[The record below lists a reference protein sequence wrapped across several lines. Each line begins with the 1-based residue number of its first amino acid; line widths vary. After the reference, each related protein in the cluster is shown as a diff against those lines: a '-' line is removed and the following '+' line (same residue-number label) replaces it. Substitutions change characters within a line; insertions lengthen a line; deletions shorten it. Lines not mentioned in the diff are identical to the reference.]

1 MASRPGRLRPTHE
14 RGDGLAALIG
24 RTALG
29 DRSAFEHLYR
39 ASSARLYAV
48 ALRMV
53 KDAALAEEIVQD
65 VYVSVWNA
73 AASYD
78 AARSQP
84 LTWLAA
90 ITRNRCLDYL
100 RRRELDTVSLTPATD
115 DADPIDLPVDA
126 PTAAELLIAAADARA
141 VRGCIEGLESR
152 QRQAIALAFFQGLSH
167 GELARHLGQPLGTV
181 KSWVRRGLERLKSCL
196 DAAGTTR

>member
-1 MASRPGRLRPTHE
+1 MREAPEG
-14 RGDGLAALIG
+14 GDALAALVA

-29 DRSAFEHLYR
+29 DRRAFEELYR
-39 ASSARLYAV
+39 SSSARLYGL

-78 AARSQP
+78 SVRSQP

-90 ITRNRCLDYL
+90 ITRNRCLDHL
-100 RRRELDTVSLTPATD
+100 RRRELDTVSLTPAGD
-115 DADPIDLPVDA
+115 DADPIDPEADA

-141 VRGCIEGLESR
+141 VRGCVERLEAR

-181 KSWVRRGLERLKSCL
+181 KSWVRRGLEKLKSCL
-196 DAAGTTR
+196 DTVGATR